1 MSKSKVIL
9 VSDDLNEVL
18 GENKPFFSRFQ
29 IDVWVEKVFRRFR
42 TKLYLF
48 FKSKSQKQKPYR
60 FQIKVEIEVWGRF
73 QAKLWIICVI
83 DGCKFLQKVA
93 FYLYC
98 QSKNTLNKTN
108 LPSDY
113 KIRVHSFRFQIRILK
128 LRQKGIYL
136 MISNQS
142 FKGASKKSF
151 SQSWIGV
158 WKLQQKMPF
167 DNFISSLDQFGFNRR
182 KI

>member
-1 MSKSKVIL
+1 M
-9 VSDDLNEVL
+9 
-18 GENKPFFSRFQ
+18 
-29 IDVWVEKVFRRFR
+29 
-42 TKLYLF
+42 F

-113 KIRVHSFRFQIRILK
+113 KIRVHSFRFQVRTLK

-136 MISNQS
+136 MISNQV
-142 FKGASKKSF
+142 FIGASKNLSHNLESEFESCSKKCLLTISF
-151 SQSWIGV
+151 QVSINLVSIGEKFNAQLNLKTPGKNKY
-158 WKLQQKMPF
+158 WENLIFKIASNLYLPLETKF
-167 DNFISSLDQFGFNRR
+167 DS
-182 KI
+182 KIRTLWW